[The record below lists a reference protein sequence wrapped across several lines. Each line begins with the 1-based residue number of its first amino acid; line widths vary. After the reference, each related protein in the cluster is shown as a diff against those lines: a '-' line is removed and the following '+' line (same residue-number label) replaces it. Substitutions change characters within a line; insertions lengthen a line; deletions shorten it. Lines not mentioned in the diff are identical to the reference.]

1 MGTGVKLEMPGVEF
15 TNQIVTVT
23 PLPGSSKD
31 DKDSPSRTQAEGVI
45 GLSVFQNFVM
55 TFDYERKIVTLT
67 NPGQYKPEAGGHIL
81 PIALG
86 PTNVPEASIE
96 VEILP
101 GERIPMSVVV
111 DTGPAFSAW
120 GQFKGNLGRASALRI
135 GDFTLHNV
143 LTTFFR
149 MGDPGVPPCGHNG
162 LLGNEALGR
171 FKITFDYAPQR
182 MILVS
187 VGCPL

>member
-45 GLSVFQNFVM
+45 GLSVSKNFVM
-55 TFDYERKIVTLT
+55 TFGHERKIVTLT
-67 NPGQYKPEAGGHIL
+67 NPGQYKPEAGVTSS

-96 VEILP
+96 VEIVLP
-101 GERIPMSVVV
+101 GERIP
-111 DTGPAFSAW
+111 
-120 GQFKGNLGRASALRI
+120 
-135 GDFTLHNV
+135 
-143 LTTFFR
+143 
-149 MGDPGVPPCGHNG
+149 
-162 LLGNEALGR
+162 
-171 FKITFDYAPQR
+171 
-182 MILVS
+182 
-187 VGCPL
+187 